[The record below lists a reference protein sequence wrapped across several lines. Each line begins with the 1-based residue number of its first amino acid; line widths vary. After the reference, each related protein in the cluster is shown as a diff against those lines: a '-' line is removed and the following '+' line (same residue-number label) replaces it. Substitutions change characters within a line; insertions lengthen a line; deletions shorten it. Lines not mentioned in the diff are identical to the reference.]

1 MGGSQCL
8 THHFVGVNGMIAQ
21 RAELTFKGNLRQG
34 RHSWLRLTPPYSV
47 QVVQR
52 ILVDL
57 DKPGRVLDPFS
68 GTGTTGLVCAERG
81 LACDLLELNPFL
93 AWFARV
99 KTRNYSE
106 AELAACWELA
116 QAAVM
121 QMREHPDS
129 ERMWVPPIHHI
140 ERWWTPERLATL
152 ASLFHGLQSLRR
164 KQDLALDLAL
174 IGFCRAA
181 IEWSNAAFNH
191 QSMSFKDDV
200 PTLFSANEPDLIMD
214 AFLANIRQIIMSARQ
229 QLPGLVTVYQGD
241 SRCVADLAT
250 GPYDCVI
257 TSPPYPNRMSYIRE
271 LRPYMYWLGYL
282 NEAREAGD
290 LDWEAIGGTWGVATS
305 RLAQW
310 TPDGVTVPHDG
321 FDGLVRQ
328 IAESCPLLANYVHKY
343 FVDMVTHL
351 KSLSCILTPGA
362 KVFYVVGNSKFYDTL
377 VPVERIYESLLA
389 QCGFK
394 NVKSDLLR
402 KRNSKKELYE
412 FVVSAER
419 S

>member
-1 MGGSQCL
+1 
-8 THHFVGVNGMIAQ
+8 MITQ

-34 RHSWLRLTPPYSV
+34 RHSWLRLTPAYSV
-47 QVVQR
+47 QVVRQ
-52 ILVDL
+52 LL
-57 DKPGRVLDPFS
+57 DGLDNPGRVLDPFS

-81 LACDLLELNPFL
+81 LTCDLLELNPFL
-93 AWFARV
+93 AWFAQV
-99 KTRNYSE
+99 KTRNYAE
-106 AELAACWELA
+106 AELAAGWELA
-116 QAAVM
+116 QAAATQV
-121 QMREHPDS
+121 RDHADS
-129 ERMWVPPIHHI
+129 EQAWVPPIHHI

-152 ASLFHGLQSLRR
+152 AGLFHGLQSLRR
-164 KQDLALDLAL
+164 KQQDPALDLAL
-174 IGFCRAA
+174 IAFCRAA

-191 QSMSFKDDV
+191 QSMSFKDNT
-200 PTLFSANEPDLIMD
+200 PTLFSANEQDLIVD
-214 AFLANIRQIIMSARQ
+214 AFLANIRQIIASARQ
-229 QLPGLVTVYQGD
+229 ELPGQVNVRQGD
-241 SRCVADLAT
+241 SRRVADFAS

-310 TPDGVTVPHDG
+310 TPDGVTVQHDG
-321 FDGLVRQ
+321 FDDLIRQ
-328 IAESCPLLANYVHKY
+328 IVESSPLLANYVHKY
-343 FVDMVTHL
+343 FVDMLAHL
-351 KSLSCILTPGA
+351 NSLSRVLAPGA

-377 VPVERIYESLLA
+377 VPVEKIYASLMA

-394 NVKSDLLR
+394 NVKSSLLR

-412 FVVSAER
+412 FVVSAEWR
-419 S
+419 QRMTE